1 MTKKKPS
8 KQIHSVRSRL
18 HKLWMPPNVHASRK
32 KLPGKIRQRIKRQ
45 IEDLAYDPYPANSTP
60 LRLSD
65 SVVIDEW
72 EVRRVRLDD
81 WRIVYAVSKIWQE
94 VGVLIIQKR
103 LPY

>member
-1 MTKKKPS
+1 MFMLVEKNYQEK
-8 KQIHSVRSRL
+8 SVSGSNA
-18 HKLWMPPNVHASRK
+18 KL
-32 KLPGKIRQRIKRQ
+32 KI
-45 IEDLAYDPYPANSTP
+45 LAYDPYPANSTP

-94 VGVLIIQKR
+94 SRRFNHTETSTLLMMI
-103 LPY
+103 